1 MRELSLSVKVKKKL
15 DVIHQQHL
23 WIERGEGPV
32 SPEVNR
38 LRWVLALELGGSQ
51 DGVKSRKAVQVRKY
65 FTVQPGRKHISN
77 RI

>member
-38 LRWVLALELGGSQ
+38 LMIKVGPCLGGSQ
-51 DGVKSRKAVQVRKY
+51 DGVKSRKAVQV
-65 FTVQPGRKHISN
+65 
-77 RI
+77 

>member
-38 LRWVLALELGGSQ
+38 LRWVLAFEE
-51 DGVKSRKAVQVRKY
+51 VKME
-65 FTVQPGRKHISN
+65 
-77 RI
+77 